1 MAFYTETFYKHIT
14 NRKMKHWQGFGRL
27 WQTQWFIKPLSCF
40 GKALASQRRDVC
52 NGMFLIAV
60 P

>member
-1 MAFYTETFYKHIT
+1 MAFYTETLYKHIT

-40 GKALASQRRDVC
+40 GKALAGFGKLSGLL
-52 NGMFLIAV
+52 NH
-60 P
+60 